1 MLALSLIISLISI
14 PSVFANSMIGRVWD
28 RILDF
33 GALSFLDSG
42 MAVVSFVRIL
52 IGILTFTIFFAI
64 LTTLAKGKGKSLG
77 FLNRSQAMVVAG
89 IMGIITA
96 IFSPAEVLLAIG
108 AGWATAIALVLIGAP
123 VIGVGYLLMTW
134 PGKDDNG
141 NSKEDKGTLF
151 IKIIGCLLLLWI
163 LNAMKYHIG
172 VIGS

>member
-1 MLALSLIISLISI
+1 MKKSTRMLALSLIISLISI

-96 IFSPAEVLLAIG
+96 IFSPAEVLLAI
-108 AGWATAIALVLIGAP
+108 
-123 VIGVGYLLMTW
+123 
-134 PGKDDNG
+134 
-141 NSKEDKGTLF
+141 
-151 IKIIGCLLLLWI
+151 
-163 LNAMKYHIG
+163 
-172 VIGS
+172 